1 MYGHELLLLDRWTE
15 GKVRF
20 VPPCSPFFFHL
31 EDQVRASAAADRYV
45 EVILQM
51 SAAEGKF
58 QGLIIKKLPGH
69 LKQATPID
77 NALVFSWSLDAALLR
92 RRRAP
97 KSVDLCPYR
106 LFSLLTFL
114 LNAT

>member
-1 MYGHELLLLDRWTE
+1 MNYYYWIVGP
-15 GKVRF
+15 KARF
-20 VPPCSPFFFHL
+20 VSCHHAVRSFHL

-69 LKQATPID
+69 LK
-77 NALVFSWSLDAALLR
+77 
-92 RRRAP
+92 
-97 KSVDLCPYR
+97 
-106 LFSLLTFL
+106 
-114 LNAT
+114 

>member
-1 MYGHELLLLDRWTE
+1 MQS
-15 GKVRF
+15 V
-20 VPPCSPFFFHL
+20 FFHL

-69 LKQATPID
+69 LK
-77 NALVFSWSLDAALLR
+77 
-92 RRRAP
+92 
-97 KSVDLCPYR
+97 
-106 LFSLLTFL
+106 
-114 LNAT
+114 